1 MTTRVFARSRFST
14 VVWMA
19 SRSSDE
25 RQMPR
30 TRAAACLGALVPAL
44 RAVLPCR
51 RPLGLRGHHAPI
63 LNLQVYMPMVNAVGY
78 TDNGYCRTPL
88 HVGHRSDSY
97 YAPSLPAF
105 QLDQID
111 RKHLGALR
119 SIKYTAGAAEHSPR
133 PVPKLQNA
141 SSRPDGP
148 SSAEGFARSYG
159 A

>member
-1 MTTRVFARSRFST
+1 MAQQRDFFTSCVIVRGGPVLGQHCRRTHLVFCSDSDGCHSPACCMTTRIFARSRFST

-51 RPLGLRGHHAPI
+51 RPLGLRDHHSPI

-78 TDNGYCRTPL
+78 PDNGYCRMPL
-88 HVGHRSDSY
+88 HVKNDIDS
-97 YAPSLPAF
+97 SLT
-105 QLDQID
+105 
-111 RKHLGALR
+111 K
-119 SIKYTAGAAEHSPR
+119 
-133 PVPKLQNA
+133 
-141 SSRPDGP
+141 
-148 SSAEGFARSYG
+148 FA
-159 A
+159 